1 MKLNRDWYLI
11 DLFALVEYMTI
22 LEGSLAVS
30 TAEVLA
36 SVDIVA
42 LRLSPHTQRLQVL
55 LHQREREPHA
65 GQWALPGVIVNGR
78 TSDNSLDAAAER
90 ALAEKARVVPRHLEQ
105 VGTEGNAF
113 RDPRGWSL
121 STYYLALL
129 DPTVEVEEG
138 ALAFYDLDS
147 LLARKVLLPFDHR
160 LLVERACERLAS
172 KSVYTSL
179 PLYLVAECFTVVDA
193 LAAVQACL
201 GQSINNTSLRKRLER
216 MKAAG
221 WVEDTGEKHQPRL
234 GRPQQLYRHTPQGAG
249 AFVFDRS
256 LLAAG

>member
-1 MKLNRDWYLI
+1 M
-11 DLFALVEYMTI
+11 
-22 LEGSLAVS
+22 S

-42 LRLSPHTQRLQVL
+42 LRLSPHSQRLEVL

-78 TSDNSLDAAAER
+78 TPDNSLDAAAER
-90 ALAEKARVVPRHLEQ
+90 ALAEKARVQPRHLEQ

-129 DPTVEVEEG
+129 DPDVDVEGEH
-138 ALAFYDLDS
+138 LAFHDLDS
-147 LLARKVLLPFDHR
+147 LLSRRVLLPFDHG
-160 LLVERACERLAS
+160 LLVERAVERLAA
-172 KSVYTSL
+172 KSVYTNL
-179 PLYLVAECFTVVDA
+179 PLYLVPERFTVLDA
-193 LAAVQACL
+193 LAAMQACL
-201 GQSINNTSLRKRLER
+201 GQAVNGTSVRKRLER
-216 MKAAG
+216 MKGEG

-234 GRPQQLYRHTPQGAG
+234 GRPQQLYRHTPREAR

-256 LLAAG
+256 LLAG

>member
-1 MKLNRDWYLI
+1 
-11 DLFALVEYMTI
+11 
-22 LEGSLAVS
+22 VS

-42 LRLSPHTQRLQVL
+42 LRLSPHSQRLEVL

-78 TSDNSLDAAAER
+78 TPDNSLDAAAER
-90 ALAEKARVVPRHLEQ
+90 ALAEKARVQPRHLEQ

-129 DPTVEVEEG
+129 DPDVDVEGEH
-138 ALAFYDLDS
+138 LAFHDLDS
-147 LLARKVLLPFDHR
+147 LLSRRVLLPFDHG
-160 LLVERACERLAS
+160 LLVERAVERLAA
-172 KSVYTSL
+172 KSVYTNL
-179 PLYLVAECFTVVDA
+179 PLYLVPERFTVLDA
-193 LAAVQACL
+193 LAAMQACL
-201 GQSINNTSLRKRLER
+201 GQAVNGTSVRKRLER
-216 MKAAG
+216 MKGEG

-234 GRPQQLYRHTPQGAG
+234 GRPQQLYRHTPREAR

-256 LLAAG
+256 LLAG

>member
-1 MKLNRDWYLI
+1 MIYLI
-11 DLFALVEYMTI
+11 ALVEYGGAS
-22 LEGSLAVS
+22 EWSECVS
-30 TAEVLA
+30 SAEVLA

-42 LRLSPHTQRLQVL
+42 LRLSPQTQRLQVL
-55 LHQREREPHA
+55 LHLREREPHA

-78 TSDNSLDAAAER
+78 TPDNSLDAAAAR

-129 DPTVEVEEG
+129 DPDGEVDG
-138 ALAFYDLDS
+138 TQLAFVELDE
-147 LLARKVLLPFDHR
+147 LLTRKRLLPFDHR
-160 LLVERACERLAS
+160 LLVERACERLAA
-172 KSVYTSL
+172 KTVYSNL
-179 PLYLVAECFTVVDA
+179 PLYLVPTRFTVLDA

-201 GQSINNTSLRKRLER
+201 GQAVNGTSLRKRLER

-221 WVEDTGEKHQPRL
+221 WVEDTGQKHQPRL

-249 AFVFDRS
+249 AFMFDRS
-256 LLAAG
+256 LLAGG